1 MGQTCGEVR
10 CSRPNGKL
18 VSVGRA
24 AQAHKKLS
32 DGRPHRSF
40 TAVFSKTKEELFCFD
55 QNKRRALLLL
65 VQVIT
70 PSIL

>member
-40 TAVFSKTKEELFCFD
+40 AAVRILFFMFYVI
-55 QNKRRALLLL
+55 LLLRPCL
-65 VQVIT
+65 VC
-70 PSIL
+70 LR